1 MGKTSLEVAL
11 SDSLRWANHAI
22 PNRTKTSTIRKLMA
36 EMGELAD
43 SDFADPSEFADV
55 LICLYDLADLAGVD
69 LSSAVADKVLV
80 NASRNWVQ
88 QKNGTYQHI

>member
-1 MGKTSLEVAL
+1 MGNLETALGLSL
-11 SDSLRWANHAI
+11 DWANRAI
-22 PNRTKTSTIRKLMA
+22 PNRTKTSTVRKLMA

-55 LICLYDLADLAGVD
+55 LICLYDLASLAGVD
-69 LSSAVADKVLV
+69 LSSAVVDKVEV
-80 NASRNWVQ
+80 NALRNWVQ